1 MKKGYHNRPF
11 RHLKKL
17 LQAHEIDIEDMP
29 AERLPVGDRQKL
41 TPHQEDVLF
50 QRAMQDVHRM
60 TPVKTAPNHP
70 QQPHPRS
77 LPSEEEDVLDQ
88 LLRLVECGWGYRV
101 ADTPEYIE
109 GCGFDV
115 SREMTR
121 RLHRGAF
128 SIQDHLDLHGLG
140 VLEAQDAVDRFLA
153 NAVRQGLR
161 MILIIH
167 GRGLSSPGEPVLK
180 SRLVQWL
187 NRGRWRKWVLA
198 YTSAR
203 HCDGGVGATYVLLR
217 SRKSSKRMGPPCD
230 WKRRF

>member
-1 MKKGYHNRPF
+1 MEKGHHNKPF

-17 LQAHEIDIEDMP
+17 LHAHDIDMEDMP
-29 AERLPVGDRQKL
+29 AERLPASDRREL
-41 TPHQEDVLF
+41 TSHQEDALF
-50 QRAMQDVHRM
+50 RHAMQDVHRM
-60 TPVKTAPNHP
+60 PPVKTA
-70 QQPHPRS
+70 QDHPRQFHS
-77 LPSEEEDVLDQ
+77 RPHPSEEEDALDQ
-88 LLRLVECGWGYRV
+88 LRRLVECGHGYRV

-109 GCGFDV
+109 GRGLDV
-115 SREMTR
+115 PREMTR

-128 SIQDHLDLHGLG
+128 SIQDHLDLHGLC
-140 VLEAQDAVDRFLA
+140 VQEARYAVDRFLA

-180 SRLVQWL
+180 SRLVQWMR
-187 NRGRWRKWVLA
+187 RGKWRKWVLA

-217 SRKSSKRMGPPCD
+217 SRCPSKRM
-230 WKRRF
+230 